1 MSVIL
6 GDSLTV
12 KVAAPGN
19 RPLSGPSSNVVP
31 LTEAAMGKT
40 LPCGPI
46 NCTFPAAI
54 VELAGGVLNCA
65 LKSTSRGTLTVPS
78 AGVLLMRANGVSDG
92 VGAGAGAGA
101 GGGGNGEDEE
111 PPPPQP
117 AKASA
122 VMPAPMTPRNI
133 VLTVDLPDRA
143 SAFAAVIF
151 LTAAELRAP
160 SDQYICAMRRQQLFY
175 RMK

>member
-19 RPLSGPSSNVVP
+19 RPYNGLSSNVVP
-31 LTEAAMGKT
+31 LTETAVGKT

-54 VELAGGVLNCA
+54 VDGAGDVLNSA

-78 AGVLLMRANGVSDG
+78 AGVLLMRANGVTDG
-92 VGAGAGAGA
+92 VGAGAGAG
-101 GGGGNGEDEE
+101 GNGEGED

-117 AKASA
+117 VKASA

-133 VLTVDLPDRA
+133 VLTAGSPP
-143 SAFAAVIF
+143 I
-151 LTAAELRAP
+151 EL
-160 SDQYICAMRRQQLFY
+160 SLCCCYF
-175 RMK
+175 